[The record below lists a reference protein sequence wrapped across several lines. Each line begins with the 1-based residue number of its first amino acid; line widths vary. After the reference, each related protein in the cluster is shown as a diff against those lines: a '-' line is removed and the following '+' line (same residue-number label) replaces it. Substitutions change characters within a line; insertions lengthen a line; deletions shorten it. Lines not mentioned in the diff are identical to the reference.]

1 MILRINKSKRI
12 ISIKL
17 LIIFLFNI
25 WGNQAYGMPGGP
37 SQPEFSGFS
46 PISNTEM
53 VNKFTGTFNYNL
65 PLLDVGG
72 YPINLVYDAAVSN
85 ESDASWVGL
94 GWNLNT
100 GCINRNKRGL
110 PDDFHGDE
118 IQKKYDRNAIK
129 RYGLSLGAGAQFFN
143 SIGLTLKGGVYY
155 SSVTGWGSETSFGKS
170 LGIPLMNKGS
180 MNGSIGITQNTSSS
194 TDGGVTNS
202 INVGV
207 SMGKS
212 FKTGESGSMGLN
224 LGASY
229 GETSNS
235 RQGMMQQ
242 GWKINLDAKAKN
254 GATDYIG
261 SKKIREN
268 GIGGHVGGLSFSKS
282 FIDPTYTPTIEVPF
296 NNDAFTLNLKAG
308 GDFCAIDG
316 NGTLD
321 GYAIIQDIN
330 VENLN
335 SKGYGY
341 IYSDSAL
348 DKSDRLMDFNREKDV
363 PFHLK
368 VPNMAIP
375 HFTYDLFQIND
386 HQHGGQFRAYRNDI
400 GILRDRETKSTKN
413 DFNLGLEGHFGN
425 VFEAGLTLDFVDA
438 VTSTYPNIENDFK
451 RYDFNPNSPL
461 DNPVK
466 ENFYFKKSDDVFN
479 WDEEFHNKIN
489 GFGATNV
496 HLNGDGSRASILE
509 SKTGAYSHST
519 ILQKNQSG
527 DYNKVGTKYERPN
540 LRNTYINFLDFTSK
554 GKYGL
559 DKSILSYSTNSSS
572 QYLSSNPISY
582 DLPNKKLIAEFDV
595 INPDGS
601 KYIYGIPVLNK
612 IQEDYAFSIPSS
624 SSPASGLVYF
634 QASQLNS
641 ANKNTKDGFYNKDIT
656 PVYAHSW
663 LLTNILSPDYQD
675 LTNNGLTE
683 DDRGNGIRFNYTKAD
698 YDFSWRNPVE
708 PNLTAGSNPVGIHNK
723 GVEYTP
729 DDDKAIVTYGERE
742 DWYSH
747 SIESK
752 SMIAFFITSSRNDC
766 NSLDRLGKIVSGKG
780 KQKLDEIRVY
790 SKAEINNLLRQ
801 NNNTLSRATLFA
813 NATPIKSVKFNYDYS
828 LCQGNPTNT
837 GSQNGKLTLTS
848 IHILSGKNLNP
859 VVYKFEYGS
868 TSDDNPGYNAKNID
882 RWGNYKA
889 MSNNNQF
896 APGKNLNN
904 DQFPYVIQ
912 DKTLADKNSQ
922 AWLLKTITLPSGG
935 TIKVDY
941 ESHDYSFVQHKRT
954 SQMYKIIGFGSSS
967 TSALGKNELYS
978 MPTRESNHYIFF
990 ETTLPSGSY
999 SKSKIKELFFEDLN
1013 DYGSDKYLFYKV
1025 RCKLDPKSSAMEYL
1039 PGYGEIEDYNQYGG
1053 SSNGKLVVWVKL
1065 KSTTITPMP
1074 LYPSLKIE
1082 LNPVAR
1088 NSWQFIRDN
1097 VQKLAWDG
1105 FLNDDADAFDVIK
1118 SLASNVAKI
1127 FTGEDQFEIQAMDRR
1142 LAQTV
1147 ELGGSSFVRAYVPT
1161 ATKLG
1166 GNGSRVRKL
1175 TIADNWSKLI
1185 DPTGSALSPDI
1196 KPPVGEGEYVYEYD
1210 YKLKDKNDNDIS
1222 SGVATYEPL
1231 IGGEENSWRQP
1242 IFYEGQFAPGAP
1254 SSEYSIEKPFNEN
1267 IFPSPSIGYSK
1278 IKITANRQKSAEL
1291 NTGNGFKTNEFYT
1304 AKDFPVTTDY
1314 TELNSSTIRRDKNEL
1329 SFDLL
1334 GFFSSH
1340 HDDLSVSQGYSITLN
1355 DMHGKPKSEKSFKY
1369 GQNEYDAPLS
1379 YTKYYYRNDNK
1390 LPVADETG
1398 AISLKDKGIETEF
1411 FTDSRFQVSNTSD
1424 INVNPGGGF
1433 FIVFPFTCPVC
1444 LPIPWFLG
1452 NSYFSTDENSIKMT
1466 STNKVTSKSF
1476 AQYKTESSKDGAI
1489 VTSEN
1494 LAWDDKTGAVVL
1506 SKMNN
1511 EYGKTY
1517 YNFNMPAYWKYK
1529 DLGHAYKAMDMT
1541 LKMETSTANNT
1552 SKDIC
1557 ITPSGSVFNN
1567 AGYLKSGDE
1576 VFIEEIV
1583 TSGTPP
1589 LGAKYH
1595 YIANVDVPASAS
1607 ILNFFIDI
1615 LGNAL
1620 VPSSATAL
1628 YKVKVL
1634 RTAAQNQQS
1643 ANAESITAM
1652 DPIASSTSINTS
1664 YTKLISGSA
1673 TQMKDDWPIILKAN
1687 EYSNGSGSLVASIN
1701 RNPYIWGAKGDWKQV
1716 ASLSPLGNKTGL
1728 TRAGE
1733 LPNLAMDATLKDNPS
1748 STLASYHRNSTA
1760 GWDTKN
1766 ENTLYD
1772 SKGNLVEDL
1781 SRITKW
1787 GWCLGSGGSS
1797 NSGGLMQSPNTSSKN
1812 SGESYRVPTSG
1823 GSNYEKIPLISN
1835 RISVK
1840 DSLSLADTF
1849 PSNLMELPIEEIRKY
1864 LPISI
1869 RNHPYYILAKRESNL
1884 KLVDPNYKK
1893 TIDIELKQLIKD
1905 KYSEYLSLVN
1915 VSDSHKETISEIQF
1929 NQSQMYAYAAYQQAY
1944 ENPSTQYRSDDA
1956 TTTDCNGDGSFENST
1971 TLSPSD
1977 WIGRYIYDISTACN
1991 DDPDDGLAYFIDP
2004 NLNQVDPDCGTTD
2017 YHYKIVS
2024 SGFDPIVGGNLLP
2037 MSHTGNKA
2045 MRLGNPCDFDN
2056 GEAISKRFTIT
2067 SANSNISFWYA
2078 CVIQNP
2084 SHSSCDNPVFGVR
2097 LFVGNSNTAV
2107 TSGLNISG
2115 TGSSYV
2121 NPNVSVAGF
2130 FHTANSGTL
2139 IYSDWHCGSID
2150 LSSYIGQSV
2159 SLEFYTKDCKLGAH
2173 YGYAYIDDFVCSG
2186 GCSTPGSF
2194 SNFRK
2199 ENCEKICVDYS
2210 IPSTTNNSGTSY
2222 GTTELTLNIYDVSNT
2237 LFNTITISKTGNSTN
2252 TQTYCFEGL
2261 VLPNGGSYQFTGK
2274 LFLPSSS
2281 SPHITFSTQSVPI
2294 TNCHYK
2300 CCKED
2305 SIFSITKF
2313 GYNRTLPIIVTSNGK
2328 YKEVDFCS
2336 FEEIEF
2342 MNRYPSEYDGV
2353 INPNMTS
2360 CMSGST
2366 NQCLSSISHTGTKSL
2381 AVSSGSGVYESI
2393 FNVGYGNA
2401 QNDYTQLNTSNT
2413 VALSNKNSYPLFN
2426 PELGKTY
2433 KLSFWIKVD
2442 PQDQI
2447 AASPMKI
2454 SALSGASTW
2463 TTISN
2468 TGAFLTG
2475 TIEGWRLYEAKIT
2488 IPSASI
2494 SKIKYEFLKP
2504 PTGNGWVRYF
2514 DDIRFIPDDA
2524 QAKTYV
2530 YDDKSLKIV
2539 SELDENHF
2547 ATFYDYNESGNL
2559 IRIRKE
2565 TEKGIVTLKENNFNY
2580 QK

>member
-37 SQPEFSGFS
+37 SQPEFSGFT

-53 VNKFTGTFNYNL
+53 VNKFTGTFSYNL

-118 IQKKYDRNAIK
+118 IQKKYDRNSIK

-155 SSVTGWGSETSFGKS
+155 SSVTGWGTETSFGKS

-180 MNGSIGITQNTSSS
+180 MNAGIGISQNTSSS

-202 INVGV
+202 LNVGV
-207 SMGKS
+207 NIGKS
-212 FKTGESGSMGLN
+212 FKTGESGTMGLN

-261 SKKIREN
+261 SKKIKEN

-308 GDFCAIDG
+308 GDFCGIDG
-316 NGTLD
+316 NATLD
-321 GYAIIQDIN
+321 GYAMIQDIN
-330 VENLN
+330 VDNLT

-341 IYSDSAL
+341 LYSDSAL

-386 HQHGGQFRAYRNDI
+386 HQHGGQFRPYRNDI

-425 VFEAGLTLDFVDA
+425 IFQAGATLDFVDA
-438 VTSTYPNIENDFK
+438 STLTFPNIESDFK
-451 RYDFNPNSPL
+451 RYDFNPNSPA

-479 WDEEFHNKIN
+479 WDQEFHNKIN

-509 SKTGAYSHST
+509 SKTGAYSHTSV
-519 ILQKNQSG
+519 LQKNQAG
-527 DYNKVGTKYERPN
+527 DYNKIGTKYERPN
-540 LRNTYINFLDFTSK
+540 LRNTYINFLDYTTK
-554 GKYGL
+554 EKYGL
-559 DKSILSYSTNSSS
+559 DKNILSYSTNSSS
-572 QYLSSNPISY
+572 QYLQSSPISY
-582 DLPNKKLIAEFDV
+582 DLPNKKLIAEFDI
-595 INPDGS
+595 INTDGS
-601 KYIYGIPVLNK
+601 KYIYGVPVLNK
-612 IQEDYAFSIPSS
+612 TQEDYAFSIPSS
-624 SSPASGLVYF
+624 SSPAPGLVYF
-634 QASQLNS
+634 EASQLTS
-641 ANKNTKDGFYNKDIT
+641 ANKNTKDGFYNKDVT
-656 PVYAHSW
+656 PAYAHSW
-663 LLTNILSPDYQD
+663 LLTNMLSPDYQD

-683 DDRGNGIRFNYTKAD
+683 DDRGNGIRFNYTKTD

-723 GVEYTP
+723 GVEYTL

-742 DWYSH
+742 EWYNH

-752 SMIAFFITSSRNDC
+752 TMIAFFLTSSRNDC
-766 NSLDRLGKIVSGKG
+766 NSLDRNGKIVTGKG

-790 SKAEINNLLRQ
+790 SKAEINTLLRQ
-801 NNNTLSRATLFA
+801 NNNSLTRATLFA

-837 GSQNGKLTLTS
+837 GTQKGKLTLKS

-859 VVYKFEYGS
+859 VVYAFDYGS
-868 TSDDNPGYNAKNID
+868 NTDDNPEYNAKNID

-889 MSNNNQF
+889 VSNNDQF
-896 APGKNLNN
+896 APGKGLNN

-912 DKTLADKNSQ
+912 DKTMADKNAQ

-941 ESHDYSFVQHKRT
+941 EAHDYSFVQHKRT
-954 SQMYKIIGFGSSS
+954 SQMFKIVGFGNSSS
-967 TSALGKNELYS
+967 ATLGKNELYS
-978 MPTRESNHYIFF
+978 MPSKESNHFLFF

-999 SKSKIKELFFEDLN
+999 SKSQIKELFFQDLN
-1013 DYGSDKYLFYKV
+1013 DYGSDKYIFYKV
-1025 RCKLDPKSSAMEYL
+1025 RCKLDPNSSVLEYL
-1039 PGYGEIEDYNQYGG
+1039 PGYGEIEDFDQYSG

-1065 KSTTITPMP
+1065 KTSSANGLT
-1074 LYPSLKIE
+1074 

-1127 FTGEDQFEIQAMDRR
+1127 FTGEDQFEVQAMDRR

-1147 ELGGSSFVRAYVPT
+1147 ELGGSSFVRAYIPN
-1161 ATKLG
+1161 ATKIG
-1166 GNGSRVRKL
+1166 GNGSRVKKL

-1185 DPTGSALSPDI
+1185 DPTGSALSSDI
-1196 KPPVGEGEYVYEYD
+1196 KPPAGEGEYVYEYD

-1222 SGVATYEPL
+1222 SGVATYEPM

-1278 IKITANRQKSAEL
+1278 VKIIANRQKAAEL
-1291 NTGNGFKTNEFYT
+1291 NTGNGFKTYEFYT
-1304 AKDFPVTTDY
+1304 AKEFPVTTDY
-1314 TELNSSTIRRDKNEL
+1314 TEMNSSTIRRDKNEL

-1340 HDDLSVSQGYSITLN
+1340 HDDLSVTQGYSIILN

-1369 GQNEYDAPLS
+1369 GQNENDAPLS
-1379 YTKYYYRNDNK
+1379 YTKYYYRDDNK

-1411 FTDSRFQVSNTSD
+1411 FTDSRYQVSNTSD

-1433 FIVFPFTCPVC
+1433 FILFPFTCPFC

-1452 NSYFSTDENSIKMT
+1452 NSNFSTDENSIKMT
-1466 STNKVTSKSF
+1466 STNKITSKSF
-1476 AQYKTESSKDGAI
+1476 AQYKTESSKEGAI

-1529 DLGHAYKAMDMT
+1529 DLGHAYTSMDMT
-1541 LKMETSTANNT
+1541 LKMETIATNNS

-1557 ITPSGSVFNN
+1557 ITPSGAVYNN

-1576 VFIEEIV
+1576 VFIEEV
-1583 TSGTPP
+1583 VATGTPP
-1589 LGAKYH
+1589 AGAKYH
-1595 YIANVDVPASAS
+1595 YLANVDVPASSS

-1620 VPSSATAL
+1620 VPSSATAK
-1628 YKVKVL
+1628 YKIKVL
-1634 RTAAQNQQS
+1634 RTAAQNQPS
-1643 ANAESITAM
+1643 ANAESIISM
-1652 DPIASSTSINTS
+1652 DPIASSTAINTS

-1673 TQMKDDWPIILKAN
+1673 TQMKDDWPMILKTN
-1687 EYSNGSGSLVASIN
+1687 EYSNGSGILTASIN

-1716 ASLSPLGNKTGL
+1716 ATLNPLGNKTGL

-1748 STLASYHRNSTA
+1748 ATLASYHRTTTA
-1760 GWDTKN
+1760 GWDSKN
-1766 ENTLYD
+1766 VNTLYD
-1772 SKGNLVEDL
+1772 FKGNIVEDL
-1781 SRITKW
+1781 STVSKYTI
-1787 GWCLGSGGSS
+1787 CPGSAVSGN
-1797 NSGGLMQSPNTSSKN
+1797 NSGLTPPPMNYSSSEISSQNTVDISML
-1812 SGESYRVPTSG
+1812 
-1823 GSNYEKIPLISN
+1823 SNKTYLRS
-1835 RISVK
+1835 
-1840 DSLSLADTF
+1840 T
-1849 PSNLMELPIEEIRKY
+1849 LPEAIIH
-1864 LPISI
+1864 
-1869 RNHPYYILAKRESNL
+1869 HPYYQLAKRVDALQNNENNIESIAL
-1884 KLVDPNYKK
+1884 KNIIDSLYSTLGVDSTAIAERPNYPQYSLNQQQSYLAYQ
-1893 TIDIELKQLIKD
+1893 TIYQ
-1905 KYSEYLSLVN
+1905 N
-1915 VSDSHKETISEIQF
+1915 P
-1929 NQSQMYAYAAYQQAY
+1929 QSQINAGQSQ
-1944 ENPSTQYRSDDA
+1944 
-1956 TTTDCNGDGSFENST
+1956 TTDCGTNGGFENGSLLT
-1971 TLSPSD
+1971 SD
-1977 WIGRYIYDISTACN
+1977 WIGRYGSVSGCN
-1991 DDPDDGLAYFIDP
+1991 DVQNDGIAYTIDP
-2004 NLNQVDPDCGTTD
+2004 TLNQIDSRCGTTSSTP
-2017 YHYKIVS
+2017 HYT
-2024 SGFDPIVGGNLLP
+2024 IVGTGYDPVLGGTRLN
-2037 MSHTGNKA
+2037 MVHTGQKA
-2045 MRLGNPCDFDN
+2045 LRLGNSCYN
-2056 GEAISKRFTIT
+2056 SGTEALSKKFTVT
-2067 SANSNISFWYA
+2067 SANANFSFWYA
-2078 CVIQNP
+2078 VVLEQAGHGECG
-2084 SHSSCDNPVFGVR
+2084 NPVFGVR
-2097 LFVGNSNTAV
+2097 IFPNNSNTCTENEVDLTGNGFGFIVALPNSPFYN
-2107 TSGLNISG
+2107 THSGKM
-2115 TGSSYV
+2115 
-2121 NPNVSVAGF
+2121 
-2130 FHTANSGTL
+2130 
-2139 IYSDWHCGSID
+2139 YSNWKCCNID
-2150 LSSYIGQSV
+2150 LSQYIGQSID
-2159 SLEFYTKDCKLGAH
+2159 LEFYTKDCNAGGH
-2173 YGYAYIDDFVCSG
+2173 FGYAYIDDISCSVIDDDCSNEGRIYNLSQVVTCSKYCVNYKLPKLNGVYGKVELRLKNYNLSG
-2186 GCSTPGSF
+2186 GLVSTVSSP
-2194 SNFRK
+2194 
-2199 ENCEKICVDYS
+2199 VL
-2210 IPSTTNNSGTSY
+2210 T
-2222 GTTELTLNIYDVSNT
+2222 GTTTAA
-2237 LFNTITISKTGNSTN
+2237 
-2252 TQTYCFEGL
+2252 QTYCFDNL
-2261 VLPNGGSYQFTGK
+2261 KVYNGSLQVEAVFT
-2274 LFLPSSS
+2274 LTTSTNTYTWIPRPSNT
-2281 SPHITFSTQSVPI
+2281 IQVQ
-2294 TNCHYK
+2294 NCWGP
-2300 CCKED
+2300 CCRED
-2305 SIFSITKF
+2305 SIYTTTKY
-2313 GYNRTLPIIVTSNGK
+2313 GYNRTLPIVVASNSR

-2336 FEEIEF
+2336 FEEMEF

-2353 INPNMTS
+2353 INPNLTS
-2360 CMSGST
+2360 CMSGTT
-2366 NQCLSSISHTGTKSL
+2366 NLCLSNNSHTGNKSL
-2381 AVSSGSGVYESI
+2381 AVSSSAGVYESI
-2393 FNVGYGNA
+2393 FNVGYGA
-2401 QNDYTQLNTSNT
+2401 VQNDFIQLNASNK
-2413 VALSNKNSYPLFN
+2413 VELSNKKTYPLFN

-2433 KLSFWIKVD
+2433 KLSFWIKKD
-2442 PQDQI
+2442 PYDHVNS
-2447 AASPMKI
+2447 SPI
-2454 SALSGASTW
+2454 VVSALSGASTW
-2463 TTISN
+2463 TPISN
-2468 TGAFLTG
+2468 TGTFLTG
-2475 TIEGWRLYEAKIT
+2475 PIEGWRLYETKVT
-2488 IPSASI
+2488 IPSTSI

-2530 YDDKSLKIV
+2530 YDDKSLKLI